1 MNKGFRKLEMWRSA
15 RKYLILV
22 LPLFFAIFSFNN
34 VSAAMTSEA
43 DLYKKSLLMGVKTC
57 YEMYAKDS
65 IQIKDF
71 EDYLSVF
78 NKNSGFANVS
88 SSDIWITTH
97 VGNSLNTSYY
107 NDSNFSCKQVFEGY
121 GSSARGLKD
130 FYTMPTTLEG
140 MGYQFSSVTLDGDDG
155 NVAENGIQQITFSI
169 GSVTDD
175 TSSNQ
180 NPVTITGGGISCN
193 FVKKTNAWIVT
204 ECNGETGI
212 SYNGE
217 QLMNLVGNGSENLTI
232 ETGPSVSMT
241 AVTADMLNISLYEI
255 EVEKVYRTLKSS
267 FDVSVFTSNLK
278 SLVGD
283 VVRDIYVSPSVKIES
298 SVLNWNTAENQNAT
312 YIPIGNS
319 KTKAKNKFITTI
331 GASSESF
338 WTVNDQYSLYYRYL
352 LDIKKNYPEM
362 SINQCSAEKPA
373 NGYAFKNSPTE
384 WCIISMPPSE
394 TGAKSETM
402 SIFNVNTG
410 LKEGT
415 FESVLSWLSN
425 ENNYANVSEDTY
437 ANASV
442 DENGNLVPGD
452 SEDGSTE
459 EVTCLS
465 SGAAGSLGWIVCS
478 LIDWFGDVAQDFY
491 TNAIEDNL
499 QVDPILF
506 TGGDG
511 GTKQAW
517 ETFRT
522 IANIAFIVVF
532 LAVIFSQLTG
542 VGIDNY
548 GIKKILP
555 KLIVAAILINL
566 SYWLCVALVDVSN
579 ILGYSLQ
586 RMFNGLAENLK
597 VVSSVIPGSTVLP
610 TLASVAI
617 LGILAG
623 SAIWSGGAIVFTL
636 LISAL
641 GVVVSIAFLFV
652 LLSVRQAA
660 IVVLVATSPLAV
672 IAYILPNAKKTLF
685 DKWWKFLKSQLLVYP
700 IIGLLVGGGNYV
712 SKLLLASGIGDQGV
726 FSAATAMITGVAPI
740 FFIPTV
746 LKNSMAAMGTLGTKL
761 SGMGRTASG
770 WATKKATN
778 SELNKNAQKM
788 GLERK
793 TRKKA
798 GYNANGELTS
808 IGEMKARFARTGIGR
823 FVGSD
828 KRLAMA
834 QNAAKKNIGVQEEA
848 NVILAN
854 SLARAGIAKG
864 GGDPNGYYK
873 QLFLDASQRGDEVGM
888 NAAIAAAVSSGYM
901 KDKDIAKMVRD
912 AENNG
917 NIRFKDTAS
926 RAAWLRDT
934 ATKYGNGFL
943 ATDAELKTFMQKGGD
958 SALGDYGAYA
968 AAGGVGIDDL
978 KPEDIPK
985 LSGDSLAGLIASGVL
1000 TQGMARRILAS
1011 NPNIS
1016 EDKKIMLSARAEGA
1030 NVTDAGRFKEEAK
1043 ALMENHSATGVTDGN
1058 GAITAFTQI
1067 TGTDAATIDRWTAN
1081 NPMDTNITND
1091 VLNTNANITND
1102 VLNTNANITNDVLD
1116 VHETVRN
1123 YQDAQGNVYEVQ
1135 HSRGGQ
1141 HTDQGG
1147 FDVQIDPTGQNGL
1160 KPM

>member
-1 MNKGFRKLEMWRSA
+1 MKKGFKKLEMWRSA
-15 RKYLILV
+15 RKYLVFI

-34 VSAAMTSEA
+34 VSAAMTLDT
-43 DLYKKSLLMGVKTC
+43 DLYKKSLLMGVNTC

-71 EDYLSVF
+71 ENYLSVF

-121 GSSARGLKD
+121 GSSAKGLKD

-140 MGYQFSSVTLDGDDG
+140 MGYQFSSVILSDDENADEDGSFW
-155 NVAENGIQQITFSI
+155 QLTFSI
-169 GSVTDD
+169 ERVTDD
-175 TSSNQ
+175 SGNNQ
-180 NPVTITGGGISCN
+180 NPVMVTGEGVSCI
-193 FVKKTNAWIVT
+193 FVKKTKAWMVT

-232 ETGPSVSMT
+232 ETVLDVST
-241 AVTADMLNISLYEI
+241 AAITIDILNTSLYWI
-255 EVEKVYRTLKSS
+255 EQNPSHEVRLVTS
-267 FDVSVFTSNLK
+267 FGNSAFHSNLEDLT
-278 SLVGD
+278 SWAVSS
-283 VVRDIYVSPSVKIES
+283 IYTSPSVIIKSFIP
-298 SVLNWNTAENQNAT
+298 NRNTTENQNAT
-312 YIPIGNS
+312 YTPAGDENDKDKDKAAKVFINKIKNS
-319 KTKAKNKFITTI
+319 DLWNTENNN
-331 GASSESF
+331 
-338 WTVNDQYSLYYRYL
+338 WTPDDMYSLYYKYL
-352 LDIKKNYPEM
+352 LDIKKNYPEI

-373 NGYAFKNSPTE
+373 SGYAFKNSPTE
-384 WCIISMPPSE
+384 WCIINIPPSE
-394 TGAKSETM
+394 TGAMSETV
-402 SIFNVNTG
+402 SVFSGSGNG
-410 LKEGT
+410 SPLAEGT
-415 FESVLSWLSN
+415 FGDVLSWLSD
-425 ENNYANVSEDTY
+425 ENNYAGVSTDAY

-442 DENGNLVPGD
+442 DENGNLVPDG
-452 SEDGSTE
+452 SEEESTE

-566 SYWLCVALVDVSN
+566 SYWLCIALVDVSN

-597 VVSSVIPGSTVLP
+597 VVSSVIPGSAVLP
-610 TLASVAI
+610 TIASVAI

-652 LLSVRQAA
+652 LLSVRQAV

-672 IAYILPNAKKTLF
+672 IAYILPNTKKTLF
-685 DKWWKFLKSQLLVYP
+685 DKWWKLLKSQLLVYP

-726 FSAATAMITGVAPI
+726 FSAATAMVTGVAPI

-746 LKNSMAAMGTLGTKL
+746 LKNSMTAMGTLGTKL

-770 WATKKATN
+770 YVTKKATN
-778 SELNKNAQKM
+778 SELNKGIQERGMQRRTRLRAGIDKNGQALEGTRGRISTILAGGQRSKARARAQYLRDVDAHSREQDLLGTGFESSM
-788 GLERK
+788 ANLEAK
-793 TRKKA
+793 ADNQMVA
-798 GYNANGELTS
+798 GYESLLNNGKVNGVNVNDADAMGAYHRSQLAAYRNAVASGDVA
-808 IGEMKARFARTGIGR
+808 GQAA
-823 FVGSD
+823 
-828 KRLAMA
+828 AMA
-834 QNAAKKNIGVQEEA
+834 QIKAAQNIMSKTDKGRTAVGDNLASALRNGDVEGLAEASSHLMSAFGDTYKAKNRGEHAMINDLATKDLTDSTTLSSLQGKLDTVNASSTVT
-848 NVILAN
+848 
-854 SLARAGIAKG
+854 AKG
-864 GGDPNGYYK
+864 AYSMAGTDKYDEETLAGADERT
-873 QLFLDASQRGDEVGM
+873 LDNFVD
-888 NAAIAAAVSSGYM
+888 AIANDNLTGADLDNLQGTVY
-901 KDKDIAKMVRD
+901 K
-912 AENNG
+912 
-917 NIRFKDTAS
+917 T
-926 RAAWLRDT
+926 L
-934 ATKYGNGFL
+934 
-943 ATDAELKTFMQKGGD
+943 LKAQAND
-958 SALGDYGAYA
+958 LS
-968 AAGGVGIDDL
+968 L
-978 KPEDIPK
+978 KPEVEAK
-985 LSGDSLAGLIASGVL
+985 LRKMLPSAGPSGGNI
-1000 TQGMARRILAS
+1000 GMSQIVS
-1011 NPNIS
+1011 CDMWK
-1016 EDKKIMLSARAEGA
+1016 DKKGNTKRI
-1030 NVTDAGRFKEEAK
+1030 F
-1043 ALMENHSATGVTDGN
+1043 ALNN
-1058 GAITAFTQI
+1058 GTYVN
-1067 TGTDAATIDRWTAN
+1067 GSGKD
-1081 NPMDTNITND
+1081 
-1091 VLNTNANITND
+1091 
-1102 VLNTNANITNDVLD
+1102 
-1116 VHETVRN
+1116 ETSSISDYTR
-1123 YQDAQGNVYEVQ
+1123 
-1135 HSRGGQ
+1135 
-1141 HTDQGG
+1141 
-1147 FDVQIDPTGQNGL
+1147 
-1160 KPM
+1160 M